1 MTDDG
6 NVHHLPAHRRGTG
19 FEHMT
24 NDDFMIAAFG
34 PEALAICK
42 NTSPKAL
49 ERVWLKPIDPARG
62 NGRLFYEV
70 GNRGGKS
77 MLVTFQKAAG
87 SHFWLTSAVLWPG
100 LF

>member
-42 NTSPKAL
+42 NTSPNAL
-49 ERVWLKPIDPARG
+49 ERVWLKPIDPARADDI
-62 NGRLFYEV
+62 
-70 GNRGGKS
+70 NRE
-77 MLVTFQKAAG
+77 FQRRNSKPA
-87 SHFWLTSAVLWPG
+87 FKI
-100 LF
+100 